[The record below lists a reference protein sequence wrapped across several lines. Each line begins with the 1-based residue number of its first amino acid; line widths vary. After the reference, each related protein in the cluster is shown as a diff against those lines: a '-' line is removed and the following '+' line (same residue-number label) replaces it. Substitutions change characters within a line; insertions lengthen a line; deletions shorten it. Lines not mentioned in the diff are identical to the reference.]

1 MKEKLTKETPKY
13 VLPLSV
19 MYVED
24 EVLIL
29 RSITT
34 MMERKIKNVHIAQNG
49 EAGLEIFK
57 KHRPQIVVTDIKMP
71 VMDGLEMIEKI
82 KEIDPT
88 TKFIVVSAYGE
99 TNYFIRA
106 IELSVHGFIL
116 KPVDVNQLMEVI
128 MELSNGI
135 LLQQEIIAKEEERKT
150 AESARLTLEKQYA
163 ELHENMRD
171 GSLRT
176 DLKGK
181 ILNTNIAFQ
190 KILGYSQEELLGK
203 TTHDI
208 TPKEWHSIETDII
221 ETQVKPRG
229 YSDLYEKEYI
239 HSDGRII
246 PIECRTY
253 LQRDENDEMVGYW
266 GIVRDITSRK
276 KSEEALKESEE
287 QYRDLFENAND
298 VIWIS
303 DLEGKYVMVNR
314 LFEDLLGYSID
325 ELEGKQS
332 IFTINKEDR
341 AQSIKYYQRS
351 VNGESVEFE
360 TGVISKDGSNRIF
373 WLKMRPIYEN
383 GKVAY
388 IQGMGRDITDR
399 KKAEEALQ
407 EQKAYFER
415 LFDSSPEAVVIAQ
428 NDGKILQIN
437 RTFSKIFGFTN
448 EEAIGVLIDD
458 LISSDEL
465 LNEAQELTNQV
476 AEGKDIE
483 LEAKRK
489 MKNGKLLDVSI
500 LGRPIIVDGKQV
512 AVYGIYRDITERK
525 RSEDELKASYQRL
538 QKLIQDTVNVLA
550 NVVELR
556 DPYTAGHQH
565 NVAQL
570 GVAIAEAIGCSDDM
584 IEGIRI
590 GGTMHDIGKIKV
602 PIRILNKSEML
613 TDNEWEQIKNHPV
626 VGFELLKDL
635 DFPWQ
640 VAKMVQQHHER
651 FNGSGYPNG
660 LKNDEIL
667 KEARI
672 LAVADVIEAM
682 ANDRPYRQS
691 LGLEIALEEIED
703 NKGILYDPEVVE
715 NAVKILKGGSFEFIK
730 KHT

>member
-1 MKEKLTKETPKY
+1 
-13 VLPLSV
+13 

-24 EVLIL
+24 EILIL

-34 MMERKIKNVHIAQNG
+34 MMERKIKDVYIAQNG
-49 EAGLEIFK
+49 EVGLEIFK

-135 LLQQEIIAKEEERKT
+135 LLQQEIQEKEEERKK

-163 ELHENMRD
+163 ELHQNMRD
-171 GSLRT
+171 GSVRT
-176 DLKGK
+176 DLNGK
-181 ILNTNIAFQ
+181 IMNTNIAFQ
-190 KILGYSQEELLGK
+190 KILGYSIEELFGK
-203 TTHDI
+203 TTRDI
-208 TPKEWHSIETDII
+208 TPKEWHSLETNII
-221 ETQVKPRG
+221 ETQVKTRG
-229 YSDLYEKEYI
+229 YSELYEKEYI
-239 HSDGRII
+239 HCDGRVI

-253 LQRDENDEMVGYW
+253 LQKDENDEMVGYW

-276 KSEEALKESEE
+276 ISEEALKESEE
-287 QYRDLFENAND
+287 QFRDLFENAND
-298 VIWIS
+298 LIWLS
-303 DLEGKYVMVNR
+303 DLDGRYVMVNR
-314 LFEDLLGYSID
+314 VFEDLLGYSKE
-325 ELEGKQS
+325 ELDGKQS
-332 IFTINKEDR
+332 IFAVAKEDR
-341 AQSIKYYQRS
+341 EKSIEFYQRT
-351 VNGESVEFE
+351 VNGESNEFIAN
-360 TGVISKDGSNRIF
+360 VVRKDGKRRVF
-373 WLKMRPIYEN
+373 WLKLRPIYEN
-383 GKVAY
+383 GKVKFV
-388 IQGMGRDITDR
+388 QGMGRDMTLR
-399 KKAEEALQ
+399 KQAEDALQ
-407 EQKAYFER
+407 EQKVYFER
-415 LFDSSPEAVVIAQ
+415 LFESSPEAVVIAQ

-437 RTFSKIFGFTN
+437 RTFSDMFGFTK
-448 EEAIGVLIDD
+448 EEAVGATMDD
-458 LISSDEL
+458 LLYSGEL

-476 AEGKDIE
+476 AQGNDIE
-483 LEAKRK
+483 MEAKRK
-489 MKNGKLLDVSI
+489 VKSGELIDVSI
-500 LGRPIIVDGKQV
+500 LGRPIIVDGQQV
-512 AVYGIYRDITERK
+512 AVYGIYRDITDRK
-525 RSEDELKASYQRL
+525 ISENELKESNLKL

-570 GVAIAEAIGCSDDM
+570 GVTIAQEIGCSEDM

-602 PIRILNKSEML
+602 PIRILNKSEIL

-626 VGFELLKDL
+626 VGYELLKDL

-640 VAKMVQQHHER
+640 VAKMVLQHHER
-651 FNGSGYPNG
+651 FDGSGYPSG
-660 LKNDEIL
+660 LKNGEIL
-667 KEARI
+667 MEARI

-691 LGLEIALEEIED
+691 LGLDIALEEIED
-703 NKGILYDPEVVE
+703 NKGILYDPDVVE
-715 NAVKILKGGSFEFIK
+715 NAVKILKSGTFEFIK

>member
-1 MKEKLTKETPKY
+1 
-13 VLPLSV
+13 

-24 EVLIL
+24 EILIL

-34 MMERKIKNVHIAQNG
+34 MMERKIKDVYIAQNG
-49 EAGLEIFK
+49 EVGLEIFK

-135 LLQQEIIAKEEERKT
+135 LLQQEIQEKEEERKK

-163 ELHENMRD
+163 ELHQNMRD
-171 GSLRT
+171 GSVRT
-176 DLKGK
+176 DLNGK
-181 ILNTNIAFQ
+181 IMNTNIAFQ
-190 KILGYSQEELLGK
+190 KILGCSPEELYSK
-203 TTHDI
+203 TTREI
-208 TPKEWHSIETDII
+208 TPPKWYSLETNII
-221 ETQVKPRG
+221 ETQVKTRG
-229 YSDLYEKEYI
+229 YSELYEKEYI
-239 HSDGRII
+239 HCDGRVI

-253 LQRDENDEMVGYW
+253 LQKDENDEMVGYW

-276 KSEEALKESEE
+276 ISEEALKESEE
-287 QYRDLFENAND
+287 QFRDLFENAND
-298 VIWIS
+298 LIWLS
-303 DLEGKYVMVNR
+303 DLDGRYVMVNR
-314 LFEDLLGYSID
+314 VFEDLLGYSKE
-325 ELEGKQS
+325 ELDGKQS
-332 IFTINKEDR
+332 IFAVAKEDR
-341 AQSIKYYQRS
+341 EKSIEFYQRT
-351 VNGESVEFE
+351 VNGESNEFIAN
-360 TGVISKDGSNRIF
+360 VVRKDGKRRVF
-373 WLKMRPIYEN
+373 WLKLRPIYEN
-383 GKVAY
+383 GKVKFV
-388 IQGMGRDITDR
+388 QGMGRDMTLR
-399 KKAEEALQ
+399 KQAEDALQ
-407 EQKAYFER
+407 EQKVYFER
-415 LFDSSPEAVVIAQ
+415 LFESSPEAVVIAQ

-437 RTFSKIFGFTN
+437 RTFSDMFGFTK
-448 EEAIGVLIDD
+448 EEAVGATMDD
-458 LISSDEL
+458 LLYSGEL

-476 AEGKDIE
+476 AQGNDIE
-483 LEAKRK
+483 MEAKRK
-489 MKNGKLLDVSI
+489 VKSGELIDVSI
-500 LGRPIIVDGKQV
+500 LGRPIIVDGQQV
-512 AVYGIYRDITERK
+512 AVYGIYRDITDRK
-525 RSEDELKASYQRL
+525 ISENELKESNLKL

-570 GVAIAEAIGCSDDM
+570 GVTIAQEIGCSEDM

-602 PIRILNKSEML
+602 PIRILNKSEIL

-626 VGFELLKDL
+626 VGYELLKDL

-640 VAKMVQQHHER
+640 VAKMVLQHHER
-651 FNGSGYPNG
+651 FDGSGYPSG
-660 LKNDEIL
+660 LKNGEIL
-667 KEARI
+667 MEARI

-691 LGLEIALEEIED
+691 LGLDIALEEIED
-703 NKGILYDPEVVE
+703 NKGILYDPDVVE
-715 NAVKILKGGSFEFIK
+715 NAVKILKSGTFEFIK